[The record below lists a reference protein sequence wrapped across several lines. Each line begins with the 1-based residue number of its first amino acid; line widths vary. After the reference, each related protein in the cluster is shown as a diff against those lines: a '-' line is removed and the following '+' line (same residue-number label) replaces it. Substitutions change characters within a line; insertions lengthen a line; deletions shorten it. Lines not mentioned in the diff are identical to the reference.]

1 MSNPAESAEILR
13 EKIISTPEMVL
24 EDPDVMRALI
34 RADEGRMGGNV
45 VDLRSLAMER
55 LEARLDRL
63 EDTHQ
68 TVISAAYENLAGTNQ
83 VQRAILRMLDP
94 ISFEEFLLNL
104 GGEVSEILRVDSVRL
119 VLETHQEE
127 TDASLDRVGAILTA
141 AAPGVISNYLGNMS
155 EGTQRKVTLRAVDEG
170 ADWLYLNADGAI
182 RSEAAMHL
190 DFGPGKLPGML
201 LMGAKD
207 PNHFQA
213 NQAADLL
220 TFFAGVF
227 ERSMRRWLA

>member
-1 MSNPAESAEILR
+1 MSDTAESAELLR
-13 EKIISTPEMVL
+13 EKIMSEPEVVL

-34 RADEGRMGGNV
+34 SADEGRMGNNV
-45 VDLRSLAMER
+45 VDLRSVAMGR
-55 LEARLDRL
+55 LETRLGQL

-83 VQRAILRMLDP
+83 VHRAVLKMLDP
-94 ISFEEFLLNL
+94 LNFEDFLLNL

-127 TDASLDRVGAILTA
+127 TDASLDRLGTVLAA
-141 AAPGVISNYLGNMS
+141 AAPGVIAGYLGATD
-155 EGTQRKVTLRAVDEG
+155 EETQRKVTLRSVSDG
-170 ADWLYLNADGAI
+170 ADWLYLEGDGHI
-182 RSEAAMHL
+182 QSEAAMLL

-201 LMGAKD
+201 LMGAQD
-207 PNHFQA
+207 PDQFQPS
-213 NQAADLL
+213 QGTDLL
-220 TFFAGVF
+220 TFFAGVL